1 METEFMRWLVVAWLV
16 FAVIYIVIMAMSKPR
31 RFEDHPIIKKG
42 EEHIR
47 DFRRRMGVNDN
58 E

>member
-16 FAVIYIVIMAMSKPR
+16 FAVIYIVIMSTSNIP
-31 RFEDHPIIKKG
+31 RFEDRPTIKKG
-42 EEHIR
+42 EEEIR
-47 DFRRRMGVNDN
+47 DFRRRMGVKED

>member
-16 FAVIYIVIMAMSKPR
+16 FAVIYIVVMAMSKSR

-42 EEHIR
+42 EEEIR
-47 DFRRRMGVNDN
+47 DFRRRMGVNED

>member
-31 RFEDHPIIKKG
+31 RFEDRPIVTKG
-42 EEHIR
+42 EEEIR
-47 DFRRRMGVNDN
+47 DFRRRMGVKED